1 MTPIGFFNPRNT
13 YDLYFVRILTFVEL
27 VAAAAAAGN
36 EAALSPQANPLAKVD
51 AAAAGATEAAAFAAA
66 QLL

>member
-1 MTPIGFFNPRNT
+1 M
-13 YDLYFVRILTFVEL
+13 
-27 VAAAAAAGN
+27 AAAAAAGN

-51 AAAAGATEAAAFAAA
+51 AAAAGATEAAALAAA